1 MNSPSG
7 DFANA
12 ADSVFAMGESGSAAP
27 DFPPLTTGELTT
39 LLAET
44 AEVPRGRMGTARG
57 DIATGAES
65 GGALVIEWHSRRPL
79 SATARV
85 RLGDGTRV
93 VVKRMPSALRD
104 PGTLAPEYA
113 FMNHLRGQGIPIPRV
128 RSVQQ
133 HGEFTYEIQELG
145 IGADRYRD
153 DFSWSP
159 YHSLADATAAGAM
172 LARLHLAATGF
183 EAPERPPHPLSAAL
197 CTDPIAGIERYAAH
211 RPPVARFLAARH
223 WRADWEPIVAQYAD
237 GHTSADTA
245 PDGPA
250 VDDLSAAVAT
260 LPALWTHN
268 DWHGTNLLWS
278 DGGIATVLDF
288 GLANRTVAV
297 FDIATAIERFAI
309 DWLSVAAGGP
319 ARVQAAQLAAFL
331 RGYGEIR
338 PLHRVERDVLPD
350 LFPLV
355 HIVYELSEIDY
366 FLTIPPRRQ
375 VRNARIAYRNYFLG
389 RSVWAASAEG
399 KAFTTMLR
407 RLTAECC

>member
-1 MNSPSG
+1 
-7 DFANA
+7 
-12 ADSVFAMGESGSAAP
+12 MGESGLTAPAFSPLTPGELKPLFAGAAP
-27 DFPPLTTGELTT
+27 
-39 LLAET
+39 
-44 AEVPRGRMGTARG
+44 
-57 DIATGAES
+57 
-65 GGALVIEWHSRRPL
+65 VIEWRSRRPL
-79 SATARV
+79 SSTARV
-85 RLGDGTRV
+85 RLSDGTRV

-104 PGTLAPEYA
+104 PATLAPEHA
-113 FMNHLRGQGIPIPRV
+113 FMNHLRVQGIPIPRV
-128 RSVQQ
+128 RTAE

-145 IGADRYRD
+145 AGEDRYRD

-159 YHSLADATAAGAM
+159 YHSVADAAAAGAM
-172 LARLHLAATGF
+172 LARLHLAAVGF
-183 EAPERPPHPLSAAL
+183 DAPERPPHPLVAGL
-197 CTDPIAGIERYAAH
+197 CTDPDAAVDRYVAA
-211 RPPVARFLAARH
+211 RPVVGRFLAGQHPDAT
-223 WRADWEPIVAQYAD
+223 RAQAGLPPRSTDAAF
-237 GHTSADTA
+237 
-245 PDGPA
+245 PA
-250 VDDLSAAVAT
+250 GSKPAAAVAT

-278 DGGIATVLDF
+278 DGGITSVLDF

-338 PLHRVERDVLPD
+338 PLHRVEREVLPD

>member
-7 DFANA
+7 ESANA
-12 ADSVFAMGESGSAAP
+12 SDSVFAMGESGSAAP

-39 LLAET
+39 PLAET
-44 AEVPRGRMGTARG
+44 
-57 DIATGAES
+57 AES

-104 PGTLAPEYA
+104 PGTLAPEHA
-113 FMNHLRGQGIPIPRV
+113 FMNHLRGQGIPIPQV
-128 RSVQQ
+128 RTVQQ
-133 HGEFTYEIQELG
+133 HGEFTYEIQQLG

-223 WRADWEPIVAQYAD
+223 WRADWEPIVGQYAD
-237 GHTSADTA
+237 GHAWADAA

-331 RGYGEIR
+331 RGYGGIR

>member
-1 MNSPSG
+1 
-7 DFANA
+7 
-12 ADSVFAMGESGSAAP
+12 MGESGSAAP
-27 DFPPLTTGELTT
+27 AFSPLTAGELGA
-39 LLAET
+39 LF
-44 AEVPRGRMGTARG
+44 
-57 DIATGAES
+57 AES
-65 GGALVIEWHSRRPL
+65 GATPVIEWRSRRPL
-79 SATARV
+79 SSTARV

-104 PGTLAPEYA
+104 PTTLAPEHA
-113 FMNHLRGQGIPIPRV
+113 FMNHLRAQGIPIPHV
-128 RSVQQ
+128 RTAE

-145 IGADRYRD
+145 AGADRYRD

-159 YHSLADATAAGAM
+159 YHSVADATAAGGM
-172 LARLHLAATGF
+172 LARLHLAAVGF
-183 EAPERPPHPLSAAL
+183 DAPERPPHPLLAGL
-197 CTDPIAGIERYAAH
+197 CTDPDAAVDRYVAA
-211 RPPVARFLAARH
+211 RPVVGRFLAAHHRDST
-223 WRADWEPIVAQYAD
+223 RARAGLP
-237 GHTSADTA
+237 
-245 PDGPA
+245 PA
-250 VDDLSAAVAT
+250 RPRSPGAASRSGSELAAAVAT

-309 DWLSVAAGGP
+309 DWLSIAAGGP

-338 PLHRVERDVLPD
+338 PLHREERDVLPD

-375 VRNARIAYRNYFLG
+375 VRDARIAYRNYFLG

-407 RLTAECC
+407 RLAAECC

>member
-1 MNSPSG
+1 
-7 DFANA
+7 
-12 ADSVFAMGESGSAAP
+12 MGESGLAAP
-27 DFPPLTTGELTT
+27 AFSPLTPGELGE
-39 LLAET
+39 LF
-44 AEVPRGRMGTARG
+44 
-57 DIATGAES
+57 AES
-65 GGALVIEWHSRRPL
+65 GATPVIEWRSRRPL
-79 SATARV
+79 SSTARV

-93 VVKRMPSALRD
+93 VVKRMPSSLRD
-104 PGTLAPEYA
+104 PATLAPEHA
-113 FMNHLRGQGIPIPRV
+113 FMNHLRAQGIPIPRV
-128 RSVQQ
+128 RTAE

-145 IGADRYRD
+145 AGEDRYRD

-159 YHSLADATAAGAM
+159 YHSVADAAAAGAM
-172 LARLHLAATGF
+172 LARLHLAAVGF
-183 EAPERPPHPLSAAL
+183 EAPERPPHPLLAGL
-197 CTDPIAGIERYAAH
+197 CTDPAAAVDRYVAA
-211 RPPVARFLAARH
+211 RPVVGRFLAAERH
-223 WRADWEPIVAQYAD
+223 PDATGPPVDRPC
-237 GHTSADTA
+237 TT
-245 PDGPA
+245 DGPVSPSELA
-250 VDDLSAAVAT
+250 AAVAT

-278 DGGIATVLDF
+278 DGGITAVLDF

-297 FDIATAIERFAI
+297 FDLATAIERFAI
-309 DWLSVAAGGP
+309 DWLSIAAGGP
-319 ARVQAAQLAAFL
+319 AHVRTGQLAAFL

-338 PLHRVERDVLPD
+338 PLHRMEREVLPG

-407 RLTAECC
+407 RLSAECC

>member
-1 MNSPSG
+1 
-7 DFANA
+7 
-12 ADSVFAMGESGSAAP
+12 MGESGLVAP
-27 DFPPLTTGELTT
+27 AFSPLTPGEL
-39 LLAET
+39 
-44 AEVPRGRMGTARG
+44 G
-57 DIATGAES
+57 DLFAES
-65 GGALVIEWHSRRPL
+65 GATPVIEWRSRRPL
-79 SATARV
+79 SSTARV

-104 PGTLAPEYA
+104 PATLAPEHA
-113 FMNHLRGQGIPIPRV
+113 FMNHLRAQGIPIPRV
-128 RSVQQ
+128 RAAE

-145 IGADRYRD
+145 AGEDRYRD

-159 YHSLADATAAGAM
+159 YHSVAEATAAGAM
-172 LARLHLAATGF
+172 LARLHLAAVGF
-183 EAPERPPHPLSAAL
+183 DAPERPPHPLLAGL
-197 CTDPIAGIERYAAH
+197 CTDPDVAVDRYVAA
-211 RPPVARFLAARH
+211 RPVVGRFLSGQHRDAAR
-223 WRADWEPIVAQYAD
+223 A
-237 GHTSADTA
+237 GLS
-245 PDGPA
+245 PA
-250 VDDLSAAVAT
+250 RPRSTGAARLSGSELAAAVAT
-260 LPALWTHN
+260 LPVLWTHN

-338 PLHRVERDVLPD
+338 PLHRVEREVLPD

>member
-1 MNSPSG
+1 
-7 DFANA
+7 
-12 ADSVFAMGESGSAAP
+12 MGESGLAAP
-27 DFPPLTTGELTT
+27 AFSPLTPGEL
-39 LLAET
+39 
-44 AEVPRGRMGTARG
+44 G
-57 DIATGAES
+57 DLFAES
-65 GGALVIEWHSRRPL
+65 GAPPVIEWRSRRPL
-79 SATARV
+79 SSTARV

-104 PGTLAPEYA
+104 PATLAPEHA
-113 FMNHLRGQGIPIPRV
+113 FMNHLRAQGISIPRV
-128 RSVQQ
+128 RTAE

-145 IGADRYRD
+145 AGEDRYRD

-159 YHSLADATAAGAM
+159 YHSVADAAAAGAM
-172 LARLHLAATGF
+172 LARLHLAAVGF
-183 EAPERPPHPLSAAL
+183 DAPERPPHPLLAGL
-197 CTDPIAGIERYAAH
+197 CTDPAAAVDRYVAA
-211 RPPVARFLAARH
+211 RPEVGRFLAAERDQDAARSTAGPPPGRP
-223 WRADWEPIVAQYAD
+223 RA
-237 GHTSADTA
+237 T
-245 PDGPA
+245 DGPA
-250 VDDLSAAVAT
+250 SRSELAAAVAT
-260 LPALWTHN
+260 LPPLWTHN

-278 DGGIATVLDF
+278 DGRIATVLDF

-297 FDIATAIERFAI
+297 FDLATAIERFAI
-309 DWLSVAAGGP
+309 DWLSIAADGP
-319 ARVQAAQLAAFL
+319 AHVQTGQLAAFL

-338 PLHRVERDVLPD
+338 PLHPMEREVLPD

-407 RLTAECC
+407 RLSAECC